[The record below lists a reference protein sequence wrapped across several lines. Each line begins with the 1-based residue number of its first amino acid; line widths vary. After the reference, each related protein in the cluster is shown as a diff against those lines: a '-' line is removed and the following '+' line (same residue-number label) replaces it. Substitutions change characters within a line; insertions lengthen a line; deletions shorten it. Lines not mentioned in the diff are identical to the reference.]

1 MKISIFLVVQLFDS
15 LKLYSRQI
23 SQLFP
28 SVSKPK
34 YNTILKC
41 NMMFYVGMEVSL
53 LLKVKKINYGR
64 KVNAEK
70 NIWTKQIKLQDA
82 G

>member
-1 MKISIFLVVQLFDS
+1 
-15 LKLYSRQI
+15 
-23 SQLFP
+23 
-28 SVSKPK
+28 
-34 YNTILKC
+34 
-41 NMMFYVGMEVSL
+41 MMFYVGMEVSL